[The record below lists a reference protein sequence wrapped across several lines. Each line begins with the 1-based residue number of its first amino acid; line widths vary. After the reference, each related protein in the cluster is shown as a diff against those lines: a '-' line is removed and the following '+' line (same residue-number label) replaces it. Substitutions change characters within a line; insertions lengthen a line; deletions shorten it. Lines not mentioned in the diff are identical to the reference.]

1 MSGSKRDETLAT
13 DVATSDAASVEF
25 ARLDPATRTELGA
38 ALLAL
43 DPWGLGGAVIRAP
56 RHDIAERFVARV
68 AALLPAGTPLRRL
81 PLSIP
86 DDRLLGGLDLA
97 MTLALGRPVA
107 ERGLLATLDGGVLVV
122 PAAERVGASL
132 AARIT
137 QMMDTGTVPSRAP
150 GASAVAAARV
160 CVIALDE
167 SEADEEPVH
176 SSIADRL
183 AFRVEL
189 QSASHS
195 FSELPHTDAPVTAS
209 NANPELELFSAA
221 DLEQARALYPRV
233 RATDAQ
239 LSALVSSAEMFG
251 VDSLR
256 AVRAAL
262 RVARGCA
269 ALDNRALVNEQD
281 VATAATLVL
290 GPRATRIPAPPEDSA
305 QPEEPPPPPP
315 SDEQQDSRDD
325 AEDSDVR
332 ELEERIIEAMQATLP
347 VGLSIDAPS
356 RAPKAGSET
365 GRSGADRSGGLRGRQ
380 VGTRRG
386 DPRGGGRLDIV
397 ETLRAAA
404 PWQKLRARTP
414 AADSSAP
421 AQHAA
426 HLHRESSGRTVRVQ
440 VRPDDFRIRKLFEPA
455 GTTAIF
461 VVDASGS
468 SAVNR
473 MAEAKG
479 SVELLLAESYARR
492 DEVALIAFRG
502 AQAEILLPP
511 TRAIAA
517 AKRALAALPGG
528 GGTPLAS
535 AIDRAVELTM
545 RARREGNDTV
555 VVFLTDARANVARDR
570 SGGREA
576 AMRDALQSAKVLR
589 SLEGTT
595 LLIDTSPRPSQQAQ
609 DVANEMGA
617 RYVAL
622 PRTDA
627 RSIHAAVSGSLSG
640 AATQR
645 AGRQPASR

>member
-1 MSGSKRDETLAT
+1 MEGNASTPELAT
-13 DVATSDAASVEF
+13 
-25 ARLDPATRTELGA
+25 LDLPTRIELSA

-56 RHDIAERFVARV
+56 RHDLAEAFVARV
-68 AALLPAGTPLRRL
+68 AALLPVGTPMRRL

-122 PAAERVGASL
+122 PAAERVGAGL
-132 AARIT
+132 AARLT

-150 GASAVAAARV
+150 GARDLATARV
-160 CVIALDE
+160 CLLAVDE
-167 SEADEEPVH
+167 ADVDEEPVH
-176 SSIADRL
+176 PALADRL
-183 AFRVEL
+183 TFRVDL
-189 QSASHS
+189 DASP
-195 FSELPHTDAPVTAS
+195 LI
-209 NANPELELFSAA
+209 ELFRADDIAA
-221 DLEQARALYPRV
+221 ALRMLPEV
-233 RATDAQ
+233 SVSDVNLAT
-239 LSALVSSAEMFG
+239 LVSTADMFG
-251 VDSLR
+251 VESLR
-256 AVRAAL
+256 AVRAAV

-269 ALDNRALVNEQD
+269 ALDGRRVVEAQD
-281 VATAATLVL
+281 LATAAALVL
-290 GPRATRIPAPPEDSA
+290 GPRATRLPAPPAEPENSA
-305 QPEEPPPPPP
+305 EEPPPPPP
-315 SDEQQDSRDD
+315 SDEQQDNSDD
-325 AEDSDVR
+325 AEDTDVR

-347 VGLSIDAPS
+347 MGLSIEPPK
-356 RAPKAGSET
+356 RAPKSGSAT
-365 GRSGADRSGGLRGRQ
+365 GRSGADRSGGVRGRQ

-386 DPRGGGRLDIV
+386 DPRGGGRLDLV

-404 PWQKLRARTP
+404 PWQPIRRAAAAHRAEAGTSP
-414 AADSSAP
+414 AAP
-421 AQHAA
+421 
-426 HLHRESSGRTVRVQ
+426 RVLIQ
-440 VRPDDFRIRKLFEPA
+440 VRPDDFRVRKLFEPA

-479 SVELLLAESYARR
+479 AVELLLAESYARR
-492 DEVALIAFRG
+492 DEVGLIAFRG
-502 AQAEILLPP
+502 AQAEILLQP

-555 VVFLTDARANVARDR
+555 VVFLTDARANVARDG

-589 SLEGTT
+589 AMEGTT
-595 LLIDTSPRPSQQAQ
+595 LLIDTSPRASQLAQ
-609 DVANEMGA
+609 DVAAAMGA

-627 RSIHAAVSGSLSG
+627 RSIHAAVIG
-640 AATQR
+640 AR
-645 AGRQPASR
+645 

>member
-1 MSGSKRDETLAT
+1 MEGTHGEASEQQEPLAT
-13 DVATSDAASVEF
+13 
-25 ARLDPATRTELGA
+25 LDLPTRIELSA

-56 RHDIAERFVARV
+56 RHDLAEAFIARV
-68 AALLPAGTPLRRL
+68 AALLPPATPLRRL

-132 AARIT
+132 AARLT
-137 QMMDTGTVPSRAP
+137 QMMDTGTVPHRAP
-150 GASAVAAARV
+150 GTRDVADARV
-160 CVIALDE
+160 CLLALDE
-167 SEADEEPVH
+167 ADGDEEPIH
-176 SSIADRL
+176 AALADRL
-183 AFRVEL
+183 AFRVDL
-189 QSASHS
+189 NASA
-195 FSELPHTDAPVTAS
+195 LI
-209 NANPELELFSAA
+209 ELFGADDIATAA
-221 DLEQARALYPRV
+221 VILAKVRV
-233 RATDAQ
+233 SDAHLAT
-239 LSALVSSAEMFG
+239 LVSTAEMFG

-256 AVRAAL
+256 AVRAAV

-269 ALDNRALVNEQD
+269 ALDGRLTVESED
-281 VATAATLVL
+281 IATAAALVL
-290 GPRATRIPAPPEDSA
+290 GPRATRLPAPPAEPENSA
-305 QPEEPPPPPP
+305 EPPPPPP
-315 SDEQQDSRDD
+315 SDEQQDDRDD

-347 VGLSIDAPS
+347 FGLSIEPPK
-356 RAPKAGSET
+356 RAPKSGSAT

-404 PWQKLRARTP
+404 PWQPIRRA
-414 AADSSAP
+414 AAANRGPSDSNISTTAET
-421 AQHAA
+421 A
-426 HLHRESSGRTVRVQ
+426 RVLIQ
-440 VRPDDFRIRKLFEPA
+440 VRPDDFRVRKLFEPA

-479 SVELLLAESYARR
+479 AVELLLAESYARR

-502 AQAEILLPP
+502 AQAEILLPA

-555 VVFLTDARANVARDR
+555 VVFLTDARANVARDG

-589 SLEGTT
+589 AMDGTT
-595 LLIDTSPRPSQQAQ
+595 LLIDTSPRASQQAQ
-609 DVANEMGA
+609 DVAAAMGA

-627 RSIHAAVSGSLSG
+627 RSIHAAVSSAVSG
-640 AATQR
+640 AGAR
-645 AGRQPASR
+645 